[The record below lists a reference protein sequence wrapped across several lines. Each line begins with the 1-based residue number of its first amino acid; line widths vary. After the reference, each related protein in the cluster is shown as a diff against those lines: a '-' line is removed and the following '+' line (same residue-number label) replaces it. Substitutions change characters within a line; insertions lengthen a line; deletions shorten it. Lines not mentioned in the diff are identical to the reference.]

1 MYLLIFLLVEVSHGE
16 RRRESLRLIFFS
28 GRERPVLAGNYRKSS
43 IKPPGGLIYF
53 KPIWRGGGGGLNRDG
68 GLFNLE
74 TTMISILRKKLEYN
88 VVKLRYKKVEGRAAE
103 DQNQIRTTSWYLN
116 RFGPV

>member
-1 MYLLIFLLVEVSHGE
+1 M
-16 RRRESLRLIFFS
+16 
-28 GRERPVLAGNYRKSS
+28 LAGNYRKSS

-53 KPIWRGGGGGLNRDG
+53 KPIWRGGGGLIETEAYFRGGGG

-88 VVKLRYKKVEGRAAE
+88 VVKLRHKKVEGHAAE
-103 DQNQIRTTSWYLN
+103 DQNQIRTSSWYLN
-116 RFGPV
+116 RFGPVYTSN

>member
-1 MYLLIFLLVEVSHGE
+1 MKG
-16 RRRESLRLIFFS
+16 
-28 GRERPVLAGNYRKSS
+28 
-43 IKPPGGLIYF
+43 
-53 KPIWRGGGGGLNRDG
+53 RGGGGLIETGGGG

-88 VVKLRYKKVEGRAAE
+88 VVKLRYKKVEGHAAE

-116 RFGPV
+116 RFGPVYTNNVGGGGGGY

>member
-1 MYLLIFLLVEVSHGE
+1 MFISSPFEGE
-16 RRRESLRLIFFS
+16 
-28 GRERPVLAGNYRKSS
+28 
-43 IKPPGGLIYF
+43 
-53 KPIWRGGGGGLNRDG
+53 GGGGGLIETGGGG

-88 VVKLRYKKVEGRAAE
+88 VVKLRYKEVEGHAAE

-116 RFGPV
+116 RFGPVYTNN

>member
-1 MYLLIFLLVEVSHGE
+1 M
-16 RRRESLRLIFFS
+16 ESA
-28 GRERPVLAGNYRKSS
+28 PVLAGNYRKSS

-68 GLFNLE
+68 GLFQRRGGGLFNLE

-88 VVKLRYKKVEGRAAE
+88 VVKLRYKKVEGHAAE

-116 RFGPV
+116 RFGPVYTSN